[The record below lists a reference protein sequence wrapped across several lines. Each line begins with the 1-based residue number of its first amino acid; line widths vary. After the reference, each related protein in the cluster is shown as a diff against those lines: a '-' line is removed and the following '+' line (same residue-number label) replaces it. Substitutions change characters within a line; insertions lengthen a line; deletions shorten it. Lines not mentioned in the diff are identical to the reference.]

1 MKLNLTPDE
10 YRELV
15 NANFDAAISHIES
28 LMNNPQY
35 LEKIPQGATI
45 IHETSNDWVNQQNQK
60 IAELLQ
66 ATGTHIHTAVE
77 QSQPQ
82 GILNKTG
89 ETLYQAT
96 HTQARKK

>member
-15 NANFDAAISHIES
+15 NTNFDAAISHIEL
-28 LMNNPQY
+28 LMNNPQE
-35 LEKIPQGATI
+35 LEKIPQGAAI

-66 ATGTHIHTAVE
+66 ATGTHIHTAIE
-77 QSQPQ
+77 QTQP
-82 GILNKTG
+82 NA
-89 ETLYQAT
+89 TL
-96 HTQARKK
+96 